1 MGKFYHDGIELDVPE
16 MVYYPREDSLL
27 IAKVLE
33 NTDVKGKT
41 VLEIGCGSGFL
52 SVLLA
57 KKGASVTAVDISE
70 EAVETTKTNAETNG
84 TKITIL
90 KSDLFSSVGGKFGL
104 IVFNPPYLPVEDGE
118 TDFTYAGG
126 LSGRETIERFV
137 SGVKDYLLPN
147 GIVLIVISSLTGEKE
162 TTNLFEKEGMKSR
175 VVAREK
181 IPWEELI
188 VLESSQ
194 ARAEASLR

>member
-137 SGVKDYLLPN
+137 SDAKDHLLPN
-147 GIVLIVISSLTGEKE
+147 GTVLIVISSLTGEKE

>member
-104 IVFNPPYLPVEDGE
+104 IVFNPPYLPVEEGE

-137 SGVKDYLLPN
+137 SDAKDHLLPN
-147 GIVLIVISSLTGEKE
+147 GTVLIVISSLTGEKE